1 MEIQGLISTFVARN
15 KIVTV
20 KKSILLALAV
30 FVLALATGGEYAN
43 NALEQRIDIIADVT
57 DEQSES
63 LPESTE
69 LSTDIFNSVIHVSH
83 LVFHSDLIFEFSLP
97 EINETN
103 AHSVFDTAL
112 NFTKYYKTLFHFIIS
127 PNAP

>member
-1 MEIQGLISTFVARN
+1 M
-15 KIVTV
+15 

-43 NALEQRIDIIADVT
+43 NVLEQKIDVVADIT
-57 DEQSES
+57 DEQPES
-63 LPESTE
+63 LPEGTE
-69 LSTDIFNSVIHVSH
+69 LSIDIFNSVIHVSH
-83 LVFHSDLIFEFSLP
+83 LVFHSDLIFEFTLP
-97 EINETN
+97 KISETK
-103 AHSVFDTAL
+103 AHSVFNTAL